1 MTDHDPST
9 APQAPQPRQ
18 RRGRRVAL
26 IAAIVVAAGLT
37 GAVATQAFSDQGF
50 GRGGMHGFGMMGPG
64 MMGFRGPL
72 DAATVEN
79 RADRLV
85 RHLAVEIDATAEQQ
99 EKLRGIVKSA
109 VKDILPLRDKAR
121 ATHEKAHTLL
131 SQPKLDRAAIESFRA
146 EQMALVDTFTKR
158 VAQALGD
165 AAEVLTPEQ
174 RKVISDHIERR
185 RGSWRGWHRG

>member
-1 MTDHDPST
+1 M
-9 APQAPQPRQ
+9 A
-18 RRGRRVAL
+18 AL
-26 IAAIVVAAGLT
+26 VIAAGLT

-50 GRGGMHGFGMMGPG
+50 SRGGMPGFGMMGPG
-64 MMGFRGPL
+64 MMHGFRGPL
-72 DAATVEN
+72 DAATIEN

-131 SQPKLDRAAIESFRA
+131 TQPKLDRAAIESFRA
-146 EQMALVDTFTKR
+146 EQMALADTFTKR

-174 RKVISDHIERR
+174 RKQISDHIERR
-185 RGSWRGWHRG
+185 RGYWRGWHRG